1 MENEPSL
8 GELAEIEQRAE
19 AAHQAQDVHG
29 EITALVD
36 MVIALNAAGRDKY
49 TLVPYVERVWE
60 TAEANRA
67 WDQLHRLSKLF
78 AQIALREENWLRLY
92 DHYAN
97 ACAYAVMARNPE
109 LLDEAMHE
117 IDQTLHF
124 MRTHENAGRAVAFCD
139 MLLAYE
145 EAGGL
150 GINIP
155 SFAEHYQ
162 AERDAAYTEALAQQN
177 RQ

>member
-1 MENEPSL
+1 MENEPNINDL
-8 GELAEIEQRAE
+8 EEIERRAE
-19 AAHQAQDVHG
+19 AAHQSQDVHA
-29 EITALVD
+29 EIAALVD
-36 MVIALNAAGRDKY
+36 MVIALDAAGRDKY

-67 WDQLHRLSKLF
+67 WDQLYRLSKLF

-117 IDQTLHF
+117 IDQTLHL

-150 GINIP
+150 GVNVP

-162 AERDAAYTEALAQQN
+162 SEREAAYADALEQLN